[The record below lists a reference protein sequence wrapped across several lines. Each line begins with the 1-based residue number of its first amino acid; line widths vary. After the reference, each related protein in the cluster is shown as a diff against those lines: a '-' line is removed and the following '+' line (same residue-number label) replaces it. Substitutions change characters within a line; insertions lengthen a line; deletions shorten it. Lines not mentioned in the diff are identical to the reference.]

1 MNGSGNSLNVA
12 LLGGTFDPFHVGH
25 LAVAEIVS
33 QRFKPAEVVFVP
45 AAMPWLKSDRIISP
59 SADRLEMVRLGILGN
74 PHYRLS
80 TLEIERPGPSF
91 TVDTLR
97 EVRARILPHD
107 DLYFIIGWDNL
118 LDFGRWREPSRII
131 ELAKIVAVPRIGY
144 RVPDDAVLEKILPGL
159 SQRVILLDKPEIDIS
174 ASIIRERV
182 SRNLPIDHMVPALV
196 AGYIR
201 QRGLYRTTPVS
212 GCQQGQ

>member
-1 MNGSGNSLNVA
+1 MNIA
-12 LLGGTFDPFHVGH
+12 LLGGTFDPVHVGH

-33 QRFKPAEVVFVP
+33 ERLQPAQVIFVP

-74 PHYRLS
+74 PNCRLS

-97 EVRARILPHD
+97 EVRARISSQD
-107 DLYFIIGWDNL
+107 ELYFIIGWDNL
-118 LDFGRWREPSRII
+118 LDLGRWREPSEII
-131 ELAKIVAVPRIGY
+131 SLCKLVAVPRIGF
-144 RVPDDAVLEKILPGL
+144 RVPEKSVLETIVAGL
-159 SQRVILLDKPEIDIS
+159 SKRVILLDKPEIDIS

-182 SRNLPIDHMVPALV
+182 FRNLSIDNMVPSMV
-196 AGYIR
+196 AEYIR
-201 QRGLYRTTPVS
+201 QSGLYRGIPVP
-212 GCQQGQ
+212 GFEPGK

>member
-1 MNGSGNSLNVA
+1 MNIA
-12 LLGGTFDPFHVGH
+12 LLGGTFDPVHVGH

-33 QRFKPAEVVFVP
+33 ERLKPAEIIFVP
-45 AAMPWLKSDRIISP
+45 AAMPWLKSGRTISH

-74 PHYRLS
+74 PNYRLS

-107 DLYFIIGWDNL
+107 DLYLIIGWDNL
-118 LDFGRWREPSRII
+118 LDLGRWREPSKII
-131 ELAKIVAVPRIGY
+131 ELSKIVAVPRIGY
-144 RVPDDAVLEKILPGL
+144 PVPDRAVLEKILPGL

-182 SRNLPIDHMVPALV
+182 SRRLPINHMVPPQV
-196 AGYIR
+196 AEYIR
-201 QRGLYRTTPVS
+201 QNGLYRETS
-212 GCQQGQ
+212 ASMCEQGN